1 VPVRRL
7 NVGRRSQQRAPFDGH
22 RRRSSPWSWF
32 EIGDNMIDRYTLPEM
47 GAIWSE
53 QNKFQKWLEFEIVV
67 CEALA
72 EMGEIPADAVA
83 RIREKASFEV
93 ERINQIEKTTDH
105 DVIAFLTNVAEH
117 IGKDSRYVH
126 LGLTSSDLLDTCLSV
141 QLKEAGTIILRR
153 IDELRGG
160 VKKRAIEH
168 KHTLMI
174 GRSHGIHAEPTTF
187 GLKLLMWYDEI
198 GRRKKAVERGVEL
211 VSFGKVSGSVGNY
224 AHLDPEVEERVM
236 RKLGLE
242 PAPVSTQI
250 VQRDRHAEFVSALAL
265 LAATIEKMAVEVRG
279 LQRTEV
285 LEVEEFFK
293 KGQKGSSSMPHK
305 RNPILSERM
314 TGMARLMRGYAMTAM
329 ENVALWHERDI
340 SHSSVERIILPD
352 ATITIDYMLVRW
364 TNLIENMLV
373 YPENMRRNIDM
384 THGLV
389 FSQKLLLELARKGFS
404 REEAYDLV
412 QDAAMEAWENET
424 PFEQTVRARE
434 GITGQLGEE
443 ELREIF
449 TMDNFVRQ
457 VDVIF
462 ERLV

>member
-1 VPVRRL
+1 
-7 NVGRRSQQRAPFDGH
+7 
-22 RRRSSPWSWF
+22 
-32 EIGDNMIDRYTLPEM
+32 MIERYTLPEM
-47 GAIWSE
+47 GDIWSE
-53 QNKFQKWLEFEIVV
+53 QNKFQNWLEFEIVV

-72 EMGEIPADAVA
+72 ELGEIPADAVG
-83 RIREKASFEV
+83 RIRKKAAFTV
-93 ERINQIEKTTDH
+93 ERINEIEQATDH
-105 DVIAFLTNVAEH
+105 DVIAFLTNVAEY
-117 IGKDSRYVH
+117 IGNDSRYVH
-126 LGLTSSDLLDTCLSV
+126 LGLTSSDLLDTTLSM
-141 QLKEAGTIILRR
+141 QLKQAGGLILGRLG
-153 IDELRGG
+153 ELREA

-168 KHTLMI
+168 KHTIMI

-187 GLKLLMWYDEI
+187 GLKLLMWYDEL
-198 GRRKKAVERGVEL
+198 GRREAALERAVEL
-211 VSFGKVSGSVGNY
+211 VSYGKVSGSVGNY
-224 AHLDPEVEERVM
+224 AHLDPKVEELVM
-236 RKLGLE
+236 KKLGLK

-314 TGMARLMRGYAMTAM
+314 TGMARLVRGYAMTAM

-352 ATITIDYMLVRW
+352 ATITLHYMLVKW
-364 TNLIENMLV
+364 AKLIENMLV
-373 YPENMRRNIDM
+373 YPDNMRKNVDM

-389 FSQKLLLELARKGFS
+389 FSQKLLLELAREGFS

-412 QDAAMEAWENET
+412 QGAAMETWETGT
-424 PFEQTVRARE
+424 PFETTVRARP
-434 GITGQLGEE
+434 GITGRVSEE
-443 ELREIF
+443 KLREIF
-449 TMDNFVRQ
+449 TMDNFVKE

>member
-1 VPVRRL
+1 
-7 NVGRRSQQRAPFDGH
+7 
-22 RRRSSPWSWF
+22 
-32 EIGDNMIDRYTLPEM
+32 MIERYTLPEM
-47 GAIWSE
+47 GEIWSE

-72 EMGEIPADAVA
+72 ELGEIPADAVE
-83 RIREKASFEV
+83 RIREKAAFTV
-93 ERINQIEKTTDH
+93 ERINEIEQTTDH
-105 DVIAFLTNVAEH
+105 DVIAFLTNVAEY
-117 IGKDSRYVH
+117 IGNDSRYVH
-126 LGLTSSDLLDTCLSV
+126 LGLTSSDLLDTTLSM
-141 QLKEAGTIILRR
+141 QLKEAGEKILARL
-153 IDELRGG
+153 DELREA

-168 KHTLMI
+168 KHTLII

-187 GLKLLMWYDEI
+187 GLKLLMWYDEL
-198 GRRKKAVERGVEL
+198 GRRKGALERAVDL
-211 VSFGKVSGSVGNY
+211 VSYGKVSGSVGNY
-224 AHLDPEVEERVM
+224 AHLDPRVEERVM
-236 RKLGLE
+236 KKLGLK

-250 VQRDRHAEFVSALAL
+250 VQRDRHAEFVGALAL

-279 LQRTEV
+279 LQRTEI

-314 TGMARLMRGYAMTAM
+314 TGMARLLRGYAMTAM

-352 ATITIDYMLVRW
+352 STITAHYMLVKW
-364 TNLIENMLV
+364 TKLIDHMLV
-373 YPENMRRNIDM
+373 YPENMRRNIDL

-389 FSQKLLLELARKGFS
+389 FSQKLLLELAREGFS

-412 QDAAMEAWENET
+412 QSAAMETWKTGT
-424 PFEQTVRARE
+424 PFEQTVRARP
-434 GITGQLGEE
+434 GITDRVSGDK
-443 ELREIF
+443 LREIF
-449 TMDNFVRQ
+449 TMDDFVKE

>member
-1 VPVRRL
+1 
-7 NVGRRSQQRAPFDGH
+7 
-22 RRRSSPWSWF
+22 
-32 EIGDNMIDRYTLPEM
+32 MIERYTLPEM

-53 QNKFQKWLEFEIVV
+53 QNKFQKWLDFEIVV

-72 EMGEIPADAVA
+72 ELGEIPEDAVT
-83 RIREKASFEV
+83 RIRDKAAFEV
-93 ERINQIEKTTDH
+93 ERINEIEATTDH
-105 DVIAFLTNVAEH
+105 DVIAFLTNVAEY
-117 IGKDSRYVH
+117 IGNDSRYVH
-126 LGLTSSDLLDTCLSV
+126 LGLTSSDLLDTTMSML
-141 QLKEAGTIILRR
+141 LKEAGELILARL
-153 IDELRGG
+153 DDLREA
-160 VKKRAIEH
+160 VKTRALEH
-168 KHTLMI
+168 KHTLVI

-187 GLKLLMWYDEI
+187 GLKLLMWYDEL
-198 GRRKKAVERGVEL
+198 GRRKQALERAVEL
-211 VSFGKVSGSVGNY
+211 VSYGKVSGSVGNY
-224 AHLDPEVEERVM
+224 AHLDPKVEDLVM
-236 RKLGLE
+236 KKLGLK

-250 VQRDRHAEFVSALAL
+250 VQRDRHAEFMAALAL
-265 LAATIEKMAVEVRG
+265 LSATIEKMAVEVRG

-340 SHSSVERIILPD
+340 SHSSVERIIFPD
-352 ATITIDYMLVRW
+352 ATITMHYMLTKW
-364 TNLIENMLV
+364 TKLIDNMLI
-373 YPENMRRNIDM
+373 YPDNMRKNIDM

-389 FSQKLLLELARKGFS
+389 FSQKLLLELAREGFS

-412 QDAAMEAWENET
+412 QGAAMETWET
-424 PFEQTVRARE
+424 GKPFEETVRARE
-434 GITGQLGEE
+434 GITSRVNEE
-443 ELREIF
+443 KLREIF
-449 TMDNFVRQ
+449 SMDNFVKE

>member
-1 VPVRRL
+1 M
-7 NVGRRSQQRAPFDGH
+7 
-22 RRRSSPWSWF
+22 
-32 EIGDNMIDRYTLPEM
+32 GD
-47 GAIWSE
+47 IWSE
-53 QNKFQKWLEFEIVV
+53 QNKFQNWLEFEIVV

-72 EMGEIPADAVA
+72 ELGEIPADAVA
-83 RIREKASFEV
+83 RIREKAAFTI
-93 ERINQIEKTTDH
+93 ERINEIEQTTDH
-105 DVIAFLTNVAEH
+105 DVIAFLTNVAEY
-117 IGKDSRYVH
+117 IGNDSRYVH
-126 LGLTSSDLLDTCLSV
+126 LGLTSSDLLDTTLSM
-141 QLKEAGTIILRR
+141 QLKQAGEILLARL
-153 IDELRGG
+153 DELRQA
-160 VKKRAIEH
+160 VKKRALEH

-187 GLKLLMWYDEI
+187 GLKLLMWYDEL
-198 GRRKKAVERGVEL
+198 GRRKGALERAVEL
-211 VSFGKVSGSVGNY
+211 VSYGKVSGSVGNY
-224 AHLDPEVEERVM
+224 AHLDPKVEELVM
-236 RKLGLE
+236 KKLGLR

-314 TGMARLMRGYAMTAM
+314 TGMARLVRGYAMTAM

-352 ATITIDYMLVRW
+352 ATITLHYMLVKW
-364 TNLIENMLV
+364 TRLIENMLV
-373 YPENMRRNIDM
+373 YPENMRKNVDM

-389 FSQKLLLELARKGFS
+389 FSQKLLLELAREGFS
-404 REEAYDLV
+404 REEAYELV
-412 QDAAMEAWENET
+412 QGAAMETWQTKT
-424 PFEQTVRARE
+424 PFETTVRARP
-434 GITGQLGEE
+434 GITDRVSEDK
-443 ELREIF
+443 LREIF
-449 TMDNFVRQ
+449 TMDNFVKE

>member
-1 VPVRRL
+1 
-7 NVGRRSQQRAPFDGH
+7 
-22 RRRSSPWSWF
+22 
-32 EIGDNMIDRYTLPEM
+32 MIERYTLPEM

-53 QNKFQKWLEFEIVV
+53 QNKFQKWLDFEIVV
-67 CEALA
+67 CEALS
-72 EMGEIPADAVA
+72 ELGEIPEEAVT
-83 RIREKASFEV
+83 RIRDKAAFEV
-93 ERINQIEKTTDH
+93 KRINEIEATTDH
-105 DVIAFLTNVAEH
+105 DVIAFLTNVAEY
-117 IGKDSRYVH
+117 IGNDSRYVH
-126 LGLTSSDLLDTCLSV
+126 LGLTSSDLLDTTMSML
-141 QLKEAGTIILRR
+141 LKEAGELILARL
-153 IDELRGG
+153 DDLRAA
-160 VKKRAIEH
+160 VKVRALEH
-168 KHTLMI
+168 KHTLVI

-187 GLKLLMWYDEI
+187 GLKLLMWYDEL
-198 GRRKKAVERGVEL
+198 GRRKQAFQNAVEL
-211 VSFGKVSGSVGNY
+211 VSYGKVSGSVGNY
-224 AHLDPEVEERVM
+224 AHLDPKVEDLVM
-236 RKLGLE
+236 KKLGLK

-250 VQRDRHAEFVSALAL
+250 VQRDRHAEYMSALAL

-340 SHSSVERIILPD
+340 SHSSVERIIFPD
-352 ATITIDYMLVRW
+352 ATITMHYMLTKW
-364 TNLIENMLV
+364 TRLIENLLI
-373 YPENMRRNIDM
+373 YPENMRKNIDM

-389 FSQKLLLELARKGFS
+389 FSQKLLLELAREGFS

-412 QDAAMEAWENET
+412 QGAAMETWET
-424 PFEQTVRARE
+424 GKPFEETVRARE
-434 GITGQLGEE
+434 GITGRVGEE
-443 ELREIF
+443 KLREIF
-449 TMDNFVRQ
+449 SMDNFVKE